1 MASLLSDSSSEDSR
15 SKEEKLRLKNVG
27 LYLATLHKSNDGT
40 ADVKLVVGDQ
50 EAKVHSLVLSSGFS
64 ELNPLFR
71 TKNLL
76 LSTLLGQSDV
86 FSKMLSEGFMEG
98 TKREITFTDF
108 KFEVVEQMVEYVYKG
123 TITNIENSPSELLKI
138 AEKVRISFKFGNVNF
153 SLMNK

>member
-1 MASLLSDSSSEDSR
+1 MASFLSESSSEDSR
-15 SKEEKLRLKNVG
+15 SPEEKSRLKNMGQYV
-27 LYLATLHKSNDGT
+27 ATLHKNNDGT

-50 EAKVHSLVLSSGFS
+50 VTKVHGWVLSGGFS

-76 LSTLLGQSDV
+76 LSTLLGHSDV

-108 KFEVVEQMVEYVYKG
+108 KFEVVEQMVEYIYKG

-138 AEKVRISFKFGNVNF
+138 AEKVRISFKFGNVHF
-153 SLMNK
+153 FFH

>member
-1 MASLLSDSSSEDSR
+1 MASFLSESSSEDSR
-15 SKEEKLRLKNVG
+15 SEEKLRLKNVCR
-27 LYLATLHKSNDGT
+27 YVATLYKSND

-50 EAKVHSLVLSSGFS
+50 EAKVHAWVLSSGFS

-98 TKREITFTDF
+98 TKSEITFTDF

-138 AEKVRISFKFGNVNF
+138 AEKVRISFKFGNVHF
-153 SLMNK
+153 FFH